1 MRILQHPLLKVS
13 GYPFLSES
21 PLIILFT
28 LDVYASRKKHPF
40 LYSEFTKQSIVKST
54 LDDIFRKTFQIG

>member
-1 MRILQHPLLKVS
+1 MRILQHPLAESARLSV
-13 GYPFLSES
+13 FSES

-40 LYSEFTKQSIVKST
+40 LYSEFTNQSMIKST
-54 LDDIFRKTFQIG
+54 LDDIFRKIFQIG